1 MKTRNLLAG
10 AALVAALS
18 GGVAATALAQSGPSP
33 SPTTTAPPTS
43 TAPSSPSSSDTGAAA
58 VAAGAQT
65 PRKDFACAHRT
76 EIDNLLSQR
85 KSLLSSRLTLL
96 QQARQSAVSAHA
108 DKWVVKIDN
117 HIAQT
122 AKEQSKVAAR
132 TQRFTDW
139 AAKNCTS

>member
-1 MKTRNLLAG
+1 MKTRNVLAG
-10 AALVAALS
+10 VALAAALS

-33 SPTTTAPPTS
+33 TPTTTAP
-43 TAPSSPSSSDTGAAA
+43 SSSASSDTGAAA
-58 VAAGAQT
+58 VAAGTKT

-76 EIDNLLSQR
+76 EIDSLLSQR
-85 KSLLSSRLTLL
+85 KSLLTSRLALL
-96 QQARQSAVSAHA
+96 QQARQAAVNAHA

-122 AKEQSKVAAR
+122 TKAQTKVASR
-132 TQRFTDW
+132 TERFTDW

>member
-1 MKTRNLLAG
+1 MKTRNVLAG
-10 AALVAALS
+10 VVLAAALS

-33 SPTTTAPPTS
+33 SPTTPPPTTS
-43 TAPSSPSSSDTGAAA
+43 TASSSSDSGAAA
-58 VAAGAQT
+58 VAAGTKT

-85 KSLLSSRLTLL
+85 KSLLASRLTLL
-96 QQARQSAVSAHA
+96 QQARQSAVNAHA

-122 AKEQSKVAAR
+122 AKAQTKVTSR
-132 TQRFTDW
+132 TERFTDW

>member
-1 MKTRNLLAG
+1 MKTRNVLAG
-10 AALVAALS
+10 VVLAAALS

-33 SPTTTAPPTS
+33 SPTTTAPAT
-43 TAPSSPSSSDTGAAA
+43 TAPSSSPDSGAAA
-58 VAAGAQT
+58 VADGTKT

-76 EIDNLLSQR
+76 EIDSLLSQR

-96 QQARQSAVSAHA
+96 QQARQSAVNAHA

-122 AKEQSKVAAR
+122 VKAQSKVASR

-139 AAKNCTS
+139 AAKNCAS

>member
-10 AALVAALS
+10 VVLAAALS

-33 SPTTTAPPTS
+33 SPTTTAPATT
-43 TAPSSPSSSDTGAAA
+43 TAPSSSSDSGAAA
-58 VAAGAQT
+58 VADGTKT

-76 EIDNLLSQR
+76 EIDSLLSQR
-85 KSLLSSRLTLL
+85 KSLLASRLTLL
-96 QQARQSAVSAHA
+96 QQARQSAVTAHA

-122 AKEQSKVAAR
+122 VKAQSKVASR
-132 TQRFTDW
+132 TERFTDW
-139 AAKNCTS
+139 AAKNCAS